1 MAHIEQI
8 LNSALFAVPEG
19 LDRKRAKQAR
29 NLIGLGVLAGAVH
42 VIEGLL
48 YASRN
53 LSLLAWLNLASLLCY
68 ALFIFLTRR
77 GHINWAVTIAW
88 LELSAYLSIF
98 SLLLGKGSGI
108 AFYFPVV
115 IMAAFFMFRPDQP
128 MLRKAWITWFVL
140 LGLVVY
146 FATVIIEPR
155 INLDKSLLTIIFN
168 LHLVTGVG
176 VMIVAAGYF
185 SWVGE
190 RAEAELNRER
200 QRSERLLLNILPAP
214 IAERLKNEPGTIA
227 DQFSSVSVLFADIVG
242 FTTLSSRIST
252 EALIDILNEIFS
264 RFDRLARKHN
274 LEKIKTIGDAYMV
287 VGGLPTPS
295 EGHAVTMV
303 EMALD
308 MRVAVRDYAKDAV
321 EPIDIRIGINTGP
334 VIAGVIGV
342 EKFAYDLWGDTVN
355 TASRMESHGLPG
367 LVQISEATFQ
377 AISDSGNAG
386 AYRFEDRGGIQVKGK
401 GQMRAFFVEREPE
414 YKQT

>member
-1 MAHIEQI
+1 
-8 LNSALFAVPEG
+8 
-19 LDRKRAKQAR
+19 
-29 NLIGLGVLAGAVH
+29 
-42 VIEGLL
+42 
-48 YASRN
+48 
-53 LSLLAWLNLASLLCY
+53 
-68 ALFIFLTRR
+68 
-77 GHINWAVTIAW
+77 
-88 LELSAYLSIF
+88 
-98 SLLLGKGSGI
+98 
-108 AFYFPVV
+108 
-115 IMAAFFMFRPDQP
+115 
-128 MLRKAWITWFVL
+128 
-140 LGLVVY
+140 
-146 FATVIIEPR
+146 
-155 INLDKSLLTIIFN
+155 LLTIIFN
-168 LHLVTGVG
+168 LNLMTGVG

-214 IAERLKNEPGTIA
+214 IAERLKNESGTIA

-264 RFDRLARKHN
+264 CFDRLARKHN

-295 EGHAVTMV
+295 EGHAVAMV

-308 MRVAVRDYAKDAV
+308 MRAAVRDYAKESV

-377 AISDSGNAG
+377 AISDSDSAG
-386 AYRFEDRGGIQVKGK
+386 AYRFEDRGGIHVKGK
-401 GQMRAFFVEREPE
+401 GQMQTFFVEREPE
-414 YKQT
+414 FKQT